1 VLVGHGT
8 PGEPMTPAHPGRW
21 DHLAGAL
28 LAAAYVALLLATSTD
43 LAMGRDESFY
53 VTAAERYGTWFALL
67 AEDPAAATEREA
79 IDRGWRYNHEHPSL
93 MKSLFALS
101 WLAQER
107 WEPFSHDSAA
117 FRFPA
122 MVTAGLLLWLVYVF
136 GARVH
141 GRVAGAF
148 AACALGLMPRFF
160 YHAHLNAFDVPI
172 VLMITLVTYCYWR
185 SLERPRWA
193 IATGL
198 AFGLA
203 LATKHNSWIVPGVL
217 LIHFG
222 WTAWGEIRARRR
234 GAEPRISLVPW
245 WLVAMALLGP
255 VLFLGSWPWM
265 WHDTLE
271 RLSAYVSFHVKHD
284 YYNMAYF
291 GVNHFEPPFP
301 LSFPFVMTL
310 FTVPVTT
317 LVLGLVG
324 LAVRARAL
332 LPPGL
337 EARWWPRGRV
347 TADRRHTDVLLLG
360 SLLAPVIVIALPSS
374 PIFGGT
380 KHWMPA
386 YPFLA
391 LYAGAA
397 FLPIVQCVRRMV
409 PVRWRA
415 PNSLPFFA
423 ALTGAILL
431 APAAVE
437 TAHSHPFGLS
447 HYGYAAGGVP
457 GAADHGMNRQF
468 WGFTSGSV
476 AGWLREQ
483 MPNGGTVWICD
494 TTPQAWRMMQ
504 RDGMLPRNIRPTGD
518 MARADFALVHHEHHF
533 AEVDFQAWVLLGGPR
548 PAHVLTYD
556 GVPIV
561 SIYENPRRRSAR
573 PR

>member
-1 VLVGHGT
+1 
-8 PGEPMTPAHPGRW
+8 MSPARVDW
-21 DHLAGAL
+21 RDHLAGFAL
-28 LAAAYVALLLATSTD
+28 ALAYVALLMATAGD
-43 LAMGRDESFY
+43 IAMGRDEGFY
-53 VTAAERYGTWFALL
+53 VTAAERYGAWFKQL
-67 AEDPAAATEREA
+67 ADDPAVALERDA

-107 WEPFSHDSAA
+107 WDLFDRPSTAH
-117 FRFPA
+117 RFPG
-122 MVTAGLLLWLVYVF
+122 MVTAGLLLWLVYIF
-136 GARVH
+136 GARAC

-148 AACALGLMPRFF
+148 AALALALMPRFF

-172 VLMITLVTYCYWR
+172 VLMVTLVTYCYWR

-217 LIHFG
+217 LIHFA
-222 WTAWGEIRARRR
+222 WASWGEVRARRQ
-234 GAEPRISLVPW
+234 GASPRLHLTPW
-245 WLVAMALLGP
+245 WLVAMVALGP
-255 VLFLGSWPWM
+255 PIFLGSWPWM
-265 WHDTLE
+265 WHDTWA
-271 RLSAYVSFHVKHD
+271 RVGAYASFHLEHD

-291 GVNHFEPPFP
+291 GVNYFEPPFP
-301 LSFPFVMTL
+301 VSFPFVMTYY
-310 FTVPVTT
+310 TVPLTT
-317 LVLGLVG
+317 LALGLIGVV
-324 LAVRARAL
+324 LRSRTL

-337 EARWWPRGRV
+337 EERWWPAGSV
-347 TADRRHTDVLLLG
+347 SADGCRTDVLWLG
-360 SLLAPVIVIALPSS
+360 SMLAPLVVIALPSS

-386 YPFLA
+386 YPYLA
-391 LYAGAA
+391 LFAGAA
-397 FLPIVQCVRRMV
+397 VLPIVQQVRRTV
-409 PVRWRA
+409 PVRWR
-415 PNSLPFFA
+415 
-423 ALTGAILL
+423 TR
-431 APAAVE
+431 APAPLFSVLTCALLLTPSAVE

-457 GAADHGMNRQF
+457 GAADRGMNRQF

-476 AGWLREQ
+476 ASWLRANL
-483 MPNGGTVWICD
+483 PHGGTVWICD

-504 RDGMLPRNIRPTGD
+504 RDGMLPANVRPARD
-518 MARADFALVHHEHHF
+518 MARADFAIVHHEHHF
-533 AEVDFQAWVLLGGPR
+533 AEVDFQAWVLLGGLR

-561 SIYENPRRRSAR
+561 SIYENPRRRAHAAR
-573 PR
+573 E